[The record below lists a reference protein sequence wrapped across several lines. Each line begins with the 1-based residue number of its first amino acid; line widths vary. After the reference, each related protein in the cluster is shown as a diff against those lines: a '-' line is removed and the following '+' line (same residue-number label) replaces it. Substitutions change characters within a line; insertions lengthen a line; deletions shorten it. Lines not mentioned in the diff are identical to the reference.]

1 MNPQSPGAG
10 GQGPHDSWGRP
21 QGVPQQPGPQQPG
34 PQQPGAQ
41 APGPD
46 YVYEMPEDFQER
58 QQSAPQSGAVGNANG
73 PSRGAGS
80 VPGASGGGSWSTGP
94 SGSPIPGMS
103 AKDFQ
108 KMCRSVDKAFSQ
120 FARIVDQGVNEAAEA
135 LGQSPEKNLKAHKEL
150 QEKRKREKKAR
161 KAQEEARRRAAQQA
175 SGQQGGGQ
183 RVYGQP
189 SYGAPQGAPTGGVP
203 QGFQQAVT
211 SVAQQAQ
218 QWAPLAKAKKRFR
231 SSWGLTASG
240 VVMTAAGG
248 AGTFFL
254 GGTTIFSLVGSV
266 LVGAG
271 GASGV
276 AATVLLGALTAG
288 FAALLGFG
296 IRNLRRASKL
306 KALQRAVGQREAV
319 TFDDLAARMQV
330 SPKAVLS
337 TSRTLIKGGYLP
349 QGRIDDENTTLMVT
363 EGAYHQYRQFQ
374 QNQRQTLAE
383 REAAEAA
390 RAAEAAAR
398 AAREQDISERLTPEQ
413 RAFVACGRD
422 YLQQLRA
429 LDERIDD
436 AAVSER
442 IVAIEEV
449 VGRILARAEEEPA
462 VIAGL
467 DRLTAYYLPTTAKL
481 LDAYD
486 RLEEEP
492 IQGENISSSR
502 REIEHTLEVL
512 YRAFEKLFDD
522 TYQDLSLDVSA
533 DISVLH
539 AVLAQEGLTEGPFDV
554 KP

>member
-1 MNPQSPGAG
+1 MNPQSPGTG
-10 GQGPHDSWGRP
+10 GRGPYDSWGRP
-21 QGVPQQPGPQQPG
+21 YGASRQPGSQQPGPQQPG
-34 PQQPGAQ
+34 PE
-41 APGPD
+41 
-46 YVYEMPEDFQER
+46 YVYEMPEDFQE
-58 QQSAPQSGAVGNANG
+58 QQRSAQQDSANGNAKG
-73 PSRGAGS
+73 RPRGAKPAPDVPGAGS
-80 VPGASGGGSWSTGP
+80 WSAGP

-120 FARIVDQGVNEAAEA
+120 FARMVDQGVNEAAEA

-161 KAQEEARRRAAQQA
+161 KAQEEAQRRAAQQA
-175 SGQQGGGQ
+175 YGQQ
-183 RVYGQP
+183 RYGHP
-189 SYGAPQGAPTGGVP
+189 GYGASQGAPTGGVP

-211 SVAQQAQ
+211 SAAQQAQ

-240 VVMTAAGG
+240 VVMAAAGG
-248 AGTFFL
+248 AGMVFFGIPALVSALAPAVAGNPEVAVTAIL
-254 GGTTIFSLVGSV
+254 GI
-266 LVGAG
+266 
-271 GASGV
+271 
-276 AATVLLGALTAG
+276 LTAG
-288 FAALLGFG
+288 FATLLGFG
-296 IRNLRRASKL
+296 VRNLRRASRL

-319 TFDDLAARMQV
+319 GFDDLAARMQV
-330 SPKAVLS
+330 SPKAALAA
-337 TSRTLIKGGYLP
+337 SRTLIKGGYLP
-349 QGRIDDENTTLMVT
+349 EGRIDDENTTLMVT
-363 EGAYHQYRQFQ
+363 ENAYHQYRQFQ
-374 QNQRQTLAE
+374 QSQRQTLAE

-398 AAREQDISERLTPEQ
+398 AAHEQDISERLTPEQ
-413 RAFVACGRD
+413 RAFVARGRD
-422 YLQQLRA
+422 YVRQM
-429 LDERIDD
+429 DELNAAIDD
-436 AAVSER
+436 VAVSER
-442 IVAIEEV
+442 ITAIQDV

-467 DRLTAYYLPTTAKL
+467 DRLTAYYLPTTVKL

-502 REIEHTLEVL
+502 SEIEHTLEVL
-512 YRAFEKLFDD
+512 HSAFEKLFDD

-539 AVLAQEGLTEGPFDV
+539 AMLAQEGLTEGPFDV

>member
-1 MNPQSPGAG
+1 MNPQSPGTG
-10 GQGPHDSWGRP
+10 GRGPYDSWGRP
-21 QGVPQQPGPQQPG
+21 YGASRQPGPQGAPQQPGPQQPG
-34 PQQPGAQ
+34 PE
-41 APGPD
+41 
-46 YVYEMPEDFQER
+46 YVYEMPEDFQE
-58 QQSAPQSGAVGNANG
+58 QQRSAQRDSANGNAKG
-73 PSRGAGS
+73 RSRGAKPAPDT
-80 VPGASGGGSWSTGP
+80 PGAGSWSVGP

-120 FARIVDQGVNEAAEA
+120 FARMVDQGVNEAAEA

-161 KAQEEARRRAAQQA
+161 KAQEEAQRRAAQQA
-175 SGQQGGGQ
+175 HGQQ
-183 RVYGQP
+183 RYGHP
-189 SYGAPQGAPTGGVP
+189 GYGASQGAPTGGVP

-211 SVAQQAQ
+211 SAAQQAQ

-240 VVMTAAGG
+240 VVMAAAGG
-248 AGTFFL
+248 TGAVFFGIPALVSALAPAVAGNPEVAVTAIL
-254 GGTTIFSLVGSV
+254 GI
-266 LVGAG
+266 
-271 GASGV
+271 
-276 AATVLLGALTAG
+276 LTAG
-288 FAALLGFG
+288 FATLLGFG

-319 TFDDLAARMQV
+319 GFDDLAARMQV
-330 SPKAVLS
+330 SPKAALAA
-337 TSRTLIKGGYLP
+337 SRTLIKGGYLP

-363 EGAYHQYRQFQ
+363 ESAYHQYRQFQ
-374 QNQRQTLAE
+374 QSQRQTLAE

-398 AAREQDISERLTPEQ
+398 AAHEQDLSERLTPEQ
-413 RAFVACGRD
+413 RAFVARGRD
-422 YLQQLRA
+422 YVRQM
-429 LDERIDD
+429 DELNAAIDD

-442 IVAIEEV
+442 ITAIQEV

-462 VIAGL
+462 IIAGL
-467 DRLTAYYLPTTAKL
+467 DRLTAYYLPTTVKL

-502 REIEHTLEVL
+502 SEIEHTLDVL
-512 YRAFEKLFDD
+512 HSAFEKLFDD

-539 AVLAQEGLTEGPFDV
+539 AMLAQEGLTEGPFDV

>member
-1 MNPQSPGAG
+1 MNPQSPGTG
-10 GQGPHDSWGRP
+10 GRGPYDSWGRP
-21 QGVPQQPGPQQPG
+21 QGESQQTGPQQTGPQQPG
-34 PQQPGAQ
+34 PE
-41 APGPD
+41 
-46 YVYEMPEDFQER
+46 YVYEMPEDFQE
-58 QQSAPQSGAVGNANG
+58 QQRSARRDSADGNAKG
-73 PSRGAGS
+73 RPQGAKPAPDA
-80 VPGASGGGSWSTGP
+80 PGVGSWSAGP

-108 KMCRSVDKAFSQ
+108 KMCRSVDRAFSQ
-120 FARIVDQGVNEAAEA
+120 FARMVDQGVNEAAEA

-161 KAQEEARRRAAQQA
+161 KAQEEAQRRAAQQA
-175 SGQQGGGQ
+175 YGQQRSGQPG
-183 RVYGQP
+183 
-189 SYGAPQGAPTGGVP
+189 YGAPQGTPGGVP

-231 SSWGLTASG
+231 SSAGLTASG
-240 VVMTAAGG
+240 VIMAASGG
-248 AGTFFL
+248 AGTVFIGIPALIAALDPLAVGVPGL
-254 GGTTIFSLVGSV
+254 GVTAAL
-266 LVGAG
+266 
-271 GASGV
+271 GV
-276 AATVLLGALTAG
+276 MTAG
-288 FAALLGFG
+288 FATLLGFG
-296 IRNLRRASKL
+296 VRNLRRASKL

-319 TFDDLAARMQV
+319 TFDDIAARMQV
-330 SPKAVLS
+330 SPKAALS

-363 EGAYHQYRQFQ
+363 ESAYHQYRQFQ
-374 QNQRQTLAE
+374 QSQRQTLAE

-398 AAREQDISERLTPEQ
+398 AAHEQDLSERLTPEQ
-413 RAFVACGRD
+413 RAFVARGRD
-422 YLQQLRA
+422 YVRQM
-429 LDERIDD
+429 DELNAAIDD

-442 IVAIEEV
+442 IPALQEV

-462 VIAGL
+462 IIAGL
-467 DRLTAYYLPTTAKL
+467 DRLTAYYLPTTVKL

-502 REIEHTLEVL
+502 SEIEHTLEVL
-512 YRAFEKLFDD
+512 HSAFEKLFDD

-539 AVLAQEGLTEGPFDV
+539 AMLAQEGLTEGPFDV

>member
-1 MNPQSPGAG
+1 MNPQSPGTG
-10 GQGPHDSWGRP
+10 GRGPYDSWGRP
-21 QGVPQQPGPQQPG
+21 YGASRQPGSQQPGPQQPG
-34 PQQPGAQ
+34 PE
-41 APGPD
+41 
-46 YVYEMPEDFQER
+46 YVYEMPEDFQE
-58 QQSAPQSGAVGNANG
+58 QQRSAQQDSANGNAKG
-73 PSRGAGS
+73 RPRGAKPAPDVPGAGS
-80 VPGASGGGSWSTGP
+80 WSAGP

-108 KMCRSVDKAFSQ
+108 KMCRSVGKAFSQ
-120 FARIVDQGVNEAAEA
+120 FARMVDQGVNEAAEA

-161 KAQEEARRRAAQQA
+161 KAQEEAQRRAAQQA
-175 SGQQGGGQ
+175 YGQQ
-183 RVYGQP
+183 RYGQP
-189 SYGAPQGAPTGGVP
+189 GYGASQGAPTGGVP

-211 SVAQQAQ
+211 SAAQQAQ

-240 VVMTAAGG
+240 VVMAAAGG
-248 AGTFFL
+248 AGMVFFGIPALVSALAPAVAGNPEVAVTAIL
-254 GGTTIFSLVGSV
+254 GI
-266 LVGAG
+266 
-271 GASGV
+271 
-276 AATVLLGALTAG
+276 LTAG
-288 FAALLGFG
+288 FATLLGFG

-319 TFDDLAARMQV
+319 GFDDLAARMQV
-330 SPKAVLS
+330 SPKAALAA
-337 TSRTLIKGGYLP
+337 SRTLIKGGYLP
-349 QGRIDDENTTLMVT
+349 EGRIDDESTTLMVT
-363 EGAYHQYRQFQ
+363 ENAYHQYRQFQ
-374 QNQRQTLAE
+374 QSQRQTLAE

-398 AAREQDISERLTPEQ
+398 AAHEQDISERLTPEQ
-413 RAFVACGRD
+413 RAFVARGRD
-422 YLQQLRA
+422 YVRQM
-429 LDERIDD
+429 DELNAAIDD

-442 IVAIEEV
+442 ITAIQDV

-467 DRLTAYYLPTTAKL
+467 DRLTAYYLPTTEKL

-502 REIEHTLEVL
+502 SEIEHTLEVL
-512 YRAFEKLFDD
+512 HSAFEKLFDD

-539 AVLAQEGLTEGPFDV
+539 AMLAQEGLTEGPFDV

>member
-1 MNPQSPGAG
+1 MNPQSPGTG
-10 GQGPHDSWGRP
+10 GRGPYDSWGRP
-21 QGVPQQPGPQQPG
+21 YGASRQPGPQGAPQQPGPQQPG
-34 PQQPGAQ
+34 PE
-41 APGPD
+41 
-46 YVYEMPEDFQER
+46 YVYEMPEDFQE
-58 QQSAPQSGAVGNANG
+58 QQRSAQRDSANGNAKG
-73 PSRGAGS
+73 RSRGAKPAPDT
-80 VPGASGGGSWSTGP
+80 PGAGSWSVGP

-120 FARIVDQGVNEAAEA
+120 FARMVDQGVNEAAEA

-161 KAQEEARRRAAQQA
+161 KAQEEAQRRAAQQA
-175 SGQQGGGQ
+175 HGQQ
-183 RVYGQP
+183 RYGHP
-189 SYGAPQGAPTGGVP
+189 GYGASQGAPTGGVP

-211 SVAQQAQ
+211 SAAQQAQ

-240 VVMTAAGG
+240 VVMAAAGG
-248 AGTFFL
+248 TGAVFFGIPALVSALTPAVAGNPEVAVTAIL
-254 GGTTIFSLVGSV
+254 GI
-266 LVGAG
+266 
-271 GASGV
+271 
-276 AATVLLGALTAG
+276 LTAG
-288 FAALLGFG
+288 FATLLGFG

-319 TFDDLAARMQV
+319 GFDDLAARMQV
-330 SPKAVLS
+330 SPKAALAA
-337 TSRTLIKGGYLP
+337 SRTLIKGGYLP
-349 QGRIDDENTTLMVT
+349 EGRIDDENTTLMVT
-363 EGAYHQYRQFQ
+363 ENAYHQYRQFQ
-374 QNQRQTLAE
+374 QSQRQTLAE

-422 YLQQLRA
+422 YVRQM
-429 LDERIDD
+429 DELNAAIDD

-442 IVAIEEV
+442 ITAIQDV

-462 VIAGL
+462 IIAGL
-467 DRLTAYYLPTTAKL
+467 DRLTAYYLPTTVKL

-502 REIEHTLEVL
+502 SEIEHTLEVL
-512 YRAFEKLFDD
+512 HSAFEKLFDD

-539 AVLAQEGLTEGPFDV
+539 AMLAQEGLTEGPFDV

>member
-1 MNPQSPGAG
+1 MNPQSPGTG
-10 GQGPHDSWGRP
+10 GRGPYDSWGRP
-21 QGVPQQPGPQQPG
+21 QGESQQTGPQQTGPQQPG
-34 PQQPGAQ
+34 PE
-41 APGPD
+41 
-46 YVYEMPEDFQER
+46 YVYEMPEDFQE
-58 QQSAPQSGAVGNANG
+58 QQRSARRDSADGNAKG
-73 PSRGAGS
+73 RPQGAKPAPDA
-80 VPGASGGGSWSTGP
+80 PGVGSWSTGP

-103 AKDFQ
+103 VKDFQ

-161 KAQEEARRRAAQQA
+161 KAQEEAQRRAAQQA
-175 SGQQGGGQ
+175 YGQQ
-183 RVYGQP
+183 RYGQP
-189 SYGAPQGAPTGGVP
+189 GYGAPQGTLGGVP
-203 QGFQQAVT
+203 QGYQQAVT

-231 SSWGLTASG
+231 SSAGLTASG
-240 VVMTAAGG
+240 VIMAASGG
-248 AGTFFL
+248 AGTVFIGIPALIAALDPLAVGVPGL
-254 GGTTIFSLVGSV
+254 GVTAAL
-266 LVGAG
+266 
-271 GASGV
+271 GV
-276 AATVLLGALTAG
+276 MTAG

-296 IRNLRRASKL
+296 VRNLRRASKL

-319 TFDDLAARMQV
+319 TFDDIAARMQV
-330 SPKAVLS
+330 SPKAALS

-363 EGAYHQYRQFQ
+363 EHAYHQYRQFQ
-374 QNQRQTLAE
+374 QSQRQTLAE

-398 AAREQDISERLTPEQ
+398 TAREQDISERLTPEQ
-413 RAFVACGRD
+413 RAFVARGRD
-422 YLQQLRA
+422 YVRQM
-429 LDERIDD
+429 DELNAAIDD

-442 IVAIEEV
+442 ISAIQEV

-467 DRLTAYYLPTTAKL
+467 DRLTAYYLPTTVKL

-502 REIEHTLEVL
+502 SEIEHTLEVL
-512 YRAFEKLFDD
+512 HSAFEKLFDD

-539 AVLAQEGLTEGPFDV
+539 AMLAQEGLTEGPFDV

>member
-1 MNPQSPGAG
+1 MNPQSPGTG
-10 GQGPHDSWGRP
+10 GRGPYDSWGRP
-21 QGVPQQPGPQQPG
+21 YGASRQPGPQGAPQQPGPQQPG
-34 PQQPGAQ
+34 PE
-41 APGPD
+41 
-46 YVYEMPEDFQER
+46 YVYEMPEDFQE
-58 QQSAPQSGAVGNANG
+58 QQRSAQQDSANGNAKG
-73 PSRGAGS
+73 RSRGAKPAPDT
-80 VPGASGGGSWSTGP
+80 PGAGSWSVGP

-120 FARIVDQGVNEAAEA
+120 FARMVDQGVNEAAEA

-161 KAQEEARRRAAQQA
+161 KAQEEAQRRAAQQA
-175 SGQQGGGQ
+175 HGQQ
-183 RVYGQP
+183 RYGHP
-189 SYGAPQGAPTGGVP
+189 GYGASQGAPTGGVP

-211 SVAQQAQ
+211 SAAQQAQ

-240 VVMTAAGG
+240 VVMAAAGG
-248 AGTFFL
+248 AGTVFFGIPALVSALAPAVAGNPEVAVTAIL
-254 GGTTIFSLVGSV
+254 GI
-266 LVGAG
+266 
-271 GASGV
+271 
-276 AATVLLGALTAG
+276 LTAG
-288 FAALLGFG
+288 FATLLGFG

-319 TFDDLAARMQV
+319 GFDDLAARMQV
-330 SPKAVLS
+330 SPKAALAA
-337 TSRTLIKGGYLP
+337 SRTLIKGGYLP
-349 QGRIDDENTTLMVT
+349 EGRIDDENTTLMVT
-363 EGAYHQYRQFQ
+363 ENAYHQYRQFQ
-374 QNQRQTLAE
+374 QSQRQTLAE

-398 AAREQDISERLTPEQ
+398 AAHEQDISERLTPEQ
-413 RAFVACGRD
+413 RAFVARGRD
-422 YLQQLRA
+422 YVRQM
-429 LDERIDD
+429 DELNAAIDD

-442 IVAIEEV
+442 ITAIQDV

-467 DRLTAYYLPTTAKL
+467 DRLTAYYLPTTVKL

-502 REIEHTLEVL
+502 SEIEHTLEVL
-512 YRAFEKLFDD
+512 HSAFEKLFDD

-539 AVLAQEGLTEGPFDV
+539 AMLAQEGLTEGPFDV

>member
-1 MNPQSPGAG
+1 MNPQSPGTG
-10 GQGPHDSWGRP
+10 GRGPYDSWGRP
-21 QGVPQQPGPQQPG
+21 YGASRQPGPQGAPQQPGPE
-34 PQQPGAQ
+34 
-41 APGPD
+41 
-46 YVYEMPEDFQER
+46 YVYEMPEDFQE
-58 QQSAPQSGAVGNANG
+58 QQRSAQRDSANGNAKG
-73 PSRGAGS
+73 RSRGAKPAPDT
-80 VPGASGGGSWSTGP
+80 PGAGSWSVGP

-120 FARIVDQGVNEAAEA
+120 FARMVDQGVNEAAEA

-161 KAQEEARRRAAQQA
+161 KAQEEAQRRAAQQA
-175 SGQQGGGQ
+175 HGQQ
-183 RVYGQP
+183 RYGHP
-189 SYGAPQGAPTGGVP
+189 GYGASQGAPTGGVP

-211 SVAQQAQ
+211 SAAQQAQ

-240 VVMTAAGG
+240 VVMAAAGG
-248 AGTFFL
+248 AGMVFFGIPALVSALAPAVAGNPEVAVTAIL
-254 GGTTIFSLVGSV
+254 GI
-266 LVGAG
+266 
-271 GASGV
+271 
-276 AATVLLGALTAG
+276 LTAG
-288 FAALLGFG
+288 FATLLGFG

-319 TFDDLAARMQV
+319 GFDDLAARMQV
-330 SPKAVLS
+330 SPKAALAA
-337 TSRTLIKGGYLP
+337 SRTLIKGGYLP
-349 QGRIDDENTTLMVT
+349 EGRIDDENTTLMVT
-363 EGAYHQYRQFQ
+363 ENAYHQYRQFQ
-374 QNQRQTLAE
+374 QSQRQTLAE

-422 YLQQLRA
+422 YVRQM
-429 LDERIDD
+429 DELNAAIDD

-442 IVAIEEV
+442 ITAIQDV

-462 VIAGL
+462 IIAGL
-467 DRLTAYYLPTTAKL
+467 DRLTAYYLPTTVKL

-502 REIEHTLEVL
+502 SEIEHTLEVL
-512 YRAFEKLFDD
+512 HSAFEKLFDD

-539 AVLAQEGLTEGPFDV
+539 AMLAQEGLTEGPFDV

>member
-1 MNPQSPGAG
+1 MNPQSPGTG
-10 GQGPHDSWGRP
+10 GRGPYDSWGRP
-21 QGVPQQPGPQQPG
+21 QGESQQTGPQQTGPQQPG
-34 PQQPGAQ
+34 PE
-41 APGPD
+41 
-46 YVYEMPEDFQER
+46 YVYEMPEDFQE
-58 QQSAPQSGAVGNANG
+58 QQRSARRDSADGNAKG
-73 PSRGAGS
+73 RPQGAKPAPDA
-80 VPGASGGGSWSTGP
+80 PGVGSWSTGP

-103 AKDFQ
+103 VKDFQ

-161 KAQEEARRRAAQQA
+161 KAQEEAQRRAAQQA
-175 SGQQGGGQ
+175 YGQQ
-183 RVYGQP
+183 RYGQP
-189 SYGAPQGAPTGGVP
+189 GYGAPQGTLGGVP

-231 SSWGLTASG
+231 SSAGLTASG
-240 VVMTAAGG
+240 VIMAASGG
-248 AGTFFL
+248 AGTVFIGIPALIAALDPLAVGVPGL
-254 GGTTIFSLVGSV
+254 GVT
-266 LVGAG
+266 
-271 GASGV
+271 
-276 AATVLLGALTAG
+276 AALGILTAG

-296 IRNLRRASKL
+296 VRNLRRASKL

-319 TFDDLAARMQV
+319 TFDDIAARMQV
-330 SPKAVLS
+330 SPKAALS

-363 EGAYHQYRQFQ
+363 ENAYHQYRQFQ
-374 QNQRQTLAE
+374 QSQRQTLAE

-398 AAREQDISERLTPEQ
+398 AAHEQDISERLTPEQ
-413 RAFVACGRD
+413 RAFVARGRD
-422 YLQQLRA
+422 YVRQM
-429 LDERIDD
+429 DELNAAIDD

-442 IVAIEEV
+442 ITAIQDV

-462 VIAGL
+462 IIAGL
-467 DRLTAYYLPTTAKL
+467 DRLTAYYLPTTVKL

-502 REIEHTLEVL
+502 SEIEHTLDVL
-512 YRAFEKLFDD
+512 HSAFEKLFDD

-539 AVLAQEGLTEGPFDV
+539 AMLAQEGLTEGPFDV

>member
-1 MNPQSPGAG
+1 MNPQSPGTG
-10 GQGPHDSWGRP
+10 GRGPYDSWGRP
-21 QGVPQQPGPQQPG
+21 YGASRQPGPQGAPQQPGPQQPG
-34 PQQPGAQ
+34 PE
-41 APGPD
+41 
-46 YVYEMPEDFQER
+46 YVYEMPEDFQE
-58 QQSAPQSGAVGNANG
+58 QQRSAQRDSANGNAKG
-73 PSRGAGS
+73 RSRGAKPAPDT
-80 VPGASGGGSWSTGP
+80 PGAGSWSVGP

-120 FARIVDQGVNEAAEA
+120 FARMVDQGVNEAAEA

-161 KAQEEARRRAAQQA
+161 KAQEEAQRRAAQQA
-175 SGQQGGGQ
+175 HGQQ
-183 RVYGQP
+183 RYGHP
-189 SYGAPQGAPTGGVP
+189 GYGASQGAPTGGVP

-211 SVAQQAQ
+211 SAAQQAQ

-240 VVMTAAGG
+240 VVMAAAGG
-248 AGTFFL
+248 AGMVFFGIPALVSALAPAVAGNPEVAVTAIL
-254 GGTTIFSLVGSV
+254 GI
-266 LVGAG
+266 
-271 GASGV
+271 
-276 AATVLLGALTAG
+276 LTAG
-288 FAALLGFG
+288 FATLLGFG

-319 TFDDLAARMQV
+319 GFDDLAARMQV
-330 SPKAVLS
+330 SPKAALAA
-337 TSRTLIKGGYLP
+337 SRTLIKGGYLP
-349 QGRIDDENTTLMVT
+349 EGRIDDENTTLMVT
-363 EGAYHQYRQFQ
+363 ENAYHQYRQFQ
-374 QNQRQTLAE
+374 QSQRQTLAE

-390 RAAEAAAR
+390 RAAETAAR
-398 AAREQDISERLTPEQ
+398 AAHEQDISERLTPEQ
-413 RAFVACGRD
+413 RAFVARGRD
-422 YLQQLRA
+422 YVRQM
-429 LDERIDD
+429 DELNAAIDD

-442 IVAIEEV
+442 ITAIQEV

-462 VIAGL
+462 IIAGL
-467 DRLTAYYLPTTAKL
+467 DRLTAYYLPTTVKL

-502 REIEHTLEVL
+502 SEIEHTLEVL
-512 YRAFEKLFDD
+512 HSAFEKLFDD

-539 AVLAQEGLTEGPFDV
+539 AMLAQEGLTEGPFDV

>member
-1 MNPQSPGAG
+1 MNPQSPGTG
-10 GQGPHDSWGRP
+10 GRGPYDSWGRP
-21 QGVPQQPGPQQPG
+21 YGASRQPGPQGAPQQPGPQQPG
-34 PQQPGAQ
+34 PE
-41 APGPD
+41 
-46 YVYEMPEDFQER
+46 YVYEMPEDFQE
-58 QQSAPQSGAVGNANG
+58 QQRSAQQDSANGNAKG
-73 PSRGAGS
+73 RPRGAKPAPDVPGAGS
-80 VPGASGGGSWSTGP
+80 WSVGP

-120 FARIVDQGVNEAAEA
+120 FARMVDQGVNEAAEA

-161 KAQEEARRRAAQQA
+161 KAQEEAQRRAAQQA
-175 SGQQGGGQ
+175 YGQQ
-183 RVYGQP
+183 RYGQP
-189 SYGAPQGAPTGGVP
+189 GYGASQGAPTGGVP

-240 VVMTAAGG
+240 VVMAAAGG
-248 AGTFFL
+248 AGTVFFGIPALVSALAPAVAGNPEVAVTAIL
-254 GGTTIFSLVGSV
+254 GI
-266 LVGAG
+266 
-271 GASGV
+271 
-276 AATVLLGALTAG
+276 LTAG
-288 FAALLGFG
+288 FATLLGFG

-319 TFDDLAARMQV
+319 GFDDLAARMQV
-330 SPKAVLS
+330 SPKAALAA
-337 TSRTLIKGGYLP
+337 SRTLIKGGYLP
-349 QGRIDDENTTLMVT
+349 EGRIDDENTTLMVT
-363 EGAYHQYRQFQ
+363 ENAYHQYRQFQ
-374 QNQRQTLAE
+374 QSQRQTLAE

-422 YLQQLRA
+422 YVRQM
-429 LDERIDD
+429 DELNAAIDD

-442 IVAIEEV
+442 ITAIQDV

-462 VIAGL
+462 IIAGL
-467 DRLTAYYLPTTAKL
+467 DRLTAYYLPTTVKL

-502 REIEHTLEVL
+502 SEIEHTLEVL
-512 YRAFEKLFDD
+512 HSAFEKLFDD

-539 AVLAQEGLTEGPFDV
+539 AMLAQEGLTEGPFDV

>member
-1 MNPQSPGAG
+1 MNPQSPGTG
-10 GQGPHDSWGRP
+10 GRGPYDSWGRP
-21 QGVPQQPGPQQPG
+21 QGESQQTGPQQTGPQQPG
-34 PQQPGAQ
+34 PE
-41 APGPD
+41 
-46 YVYEMPEDFQER
+46 YVYEMPEDFQE
-58 QQSAPQSGAVGNANG
+58 QQRSARRDSADGNAKG
-73 PSRGAGS
+73 RPQGAKPAPDA
-80 VPGASGGGSWSTGP
+80 PGVGSWSAGP

-108 KMCRSVDKAFSQ
+108 KMCRSVDRAFSQ
-120 FARIVDQGVNEAAEA
+120 FARMVDQGVNEAAEA

-161 KAQEEARRRAAQQA
+161 KAQEEAQRRAAQQA
-175 SGQQGGGQ
+175 YGQQRSGQPG
-183 RVYGQP
+183 
-189 SYGAPQGAPTGGVP
+189 YGAPQGTPGGVP

-231 SSWGLTASG
+231 SSAGLTASG
-240 VVMTAAGG
+240 VIMAASGG
-248 AGTFFL
+248 AGTVFIGIPALIAALDPLAVGVPGL
-254 GGTTIFSLVGSV
+254 GVTAAL
-266 LVGAG
+266 
-271 GASGV
+271 GV
-276 AATVLLGALTAG
+276 MTAG
-288 FAALLGFG
+288 FATLLGFG
-296 IRNLRRASKL
+296 VRNLRRASKL

-319 TFDDLAARMQV
+319 TFDDIAARMQV
-330 SPKAVLS
+330 SPKAALS

-363 EGAYHQYRQFQ
+363 ESAYHQYRQFQ
-374 QNQRQTLAE
+374 QSQRQTLAE

-398 AAREQDISERLTPEQ
+398 AAHEQDISERLTPEQ
-413 RAFVACGRD
+413 RAFVARGRD
-422 YLQQLRA
+422 YVRQM
-429 LDERIDD
+429 DELNAAIDD

-442 IVAIEEV
+442 ITAIQEV

-462 VIAGL
+462 IIAGL
-467 DRLTAYYLPTTAKL
+467 DRLTAYYLPTTVKL

-502 REIEHTLEVL
+502 SEIEHTLDVL
-512 YRAFEKLFDD
+512 HSAFEKLFDD

-539 AVLAQEGLTEGPFDV
+539 AMLAQEGLTEGPFDV

>member
-1 MNPQSPGAG
+1 MNPQSPGTG
-10 GQGPHDSWGRP
+10 GRGPYDSWGRP
-21 QGVPQQPGPQQPG
+21 YGASRQPGPQGAPQQPGPQQPG
-34 PQQPGAQ
+34 PE
-41 APGPD
+41 
-46 YVYEMPEDFQER
+46 YVYEMPEDFQE
-58 QQSAPQSGAVGNANG
+58 QQRSAQRDSANGNAKG
-73 PSRGAGS
+73 RSRGAKPAPDT
-80 VPGASGGGSWSTGP
+80 PGAGSWSVGP

-120 FARIVDQGVNEAAEA
+120 FARMVDQGVNEAAEA

-161 KAQEEARRRAAQQA
+161 KAQEEAQRRAAQQA
-175 SGQQGGGQ
+175 HGQQ
-183 RVYGQP
+183 RYGHP
-189 SYGAPQGAPTGGVP
+189 GYGASQGAPTGGVP

-211 SVAQQAQ
+211 SAAQQAQ

-240 VVMTAAGG
+240 VVMAAAGG
-248 AGTFFL
+248 AGMVFFGIPALVSALAPAVAGNPEVAVTAIL
-254 GGTTIFSLVGSV
+254 GI
-266 LVGAG
+266 
-271 GASGV
+271 
-276 AATVLLGALTAG
+276 LTAG
-288 FAALLGFG
+288 FATLLGFG

-319 TFDDLAARMQV
+319 GFDDLAARMQV
-330 SPKAVLS
+330 SPKAALAA
-337 TSRTLIKGGYLP
+337 SRALIKGGYLP
-349 QGRIDDENTTLMVT
+349 EGRIDDENTTLMVT
-363 EGAYHQYRQFQ
+363 ENAYHQYRQFQ
-374 QNQRQTLAE
+374 QSQRQTLAE

-422 YLQQLRA
+422 YVRQM
-429 LDERIDD
+429 DELNAAIDD

-442 IVAIEEV
+442 ITAIQDV

-462 VIAGL
+462 IIAGL
-467 DRLTAYYLPTTAKL
+467 DRLTAYYLPTTVKL

-502 REIEHTLEVL
+502 SEIEHTLEVL
-512 YRAFEKLFDD
+512 HSAFEKLFDD

-539 AVLAQEGLTEGPFDV
+539 AMLAQEGLTEGPFDV

>member
-1 MNPQSPGAG
+1 MNPQSPGTG
-10 GQGPHDSWGRP
+10 GRGPYDSWGRP
-21 QGVPQQPGPQQPG
+21 YGASRQPGPQGAPQQPGPQQPG
-34 PQQPGAQ
+34 PE
-41 APGPD
+41 
-46 YVYEMPEDFQER
+46 YVYEMPEDFQE
-58 QQSAPQSGAVGNANG
+58 QQRSAQRDSANGNAKG
-73 PSRGAGS
+73 RSRGAKPAPDT
-80 VPGASGGGSWSTGP
+80 PGAGSWSVGP

-120 FARIVDQGVNEAAEA
+120 FARMVDQGVNEAAEA

-161 KAQEEARRRAAQQA
+161 KAQEEAQRRAAQQA
-175 SGQQGGGQ
+175 YGQQ
-183 RVYGQP
+183 RYGQP
-189 SYGAPQGAPTGGVP
+189 GYGASQDAPTGGVP

-211 SVAQQAQ
+211 SAAQQAQ

-240 VVMTAAGG
+240 VVMAAAGG
-248 AGTFFL
+248 AGMVFFGIPALVSALAPAVAGNPEVAVTAIL
-254 GGTTIFSLVGSV
+254 GI
-266 LVGAG
+266 
-271 GASGV
+271 
-276 AATVLLGALTAG
+276 LTAG
-288 FAALLGFG
+288 FATLLGFG

-319 TFDDLAARMQV
+319 GFDDLAARMQV
-330 SPKAVLS
+330 SPKAALAA
-337 TSRTLIKGGYLP
+337 SRTLIKGGYLP
-349 QGRIDDENTTLMVT
+349 EGRIDDENTTLMVT
-363 EGAYHQYRQFQ
+363 ENAYHQYRQFQ
-374 QNQRQTLAE
+374 QSQRQTLAE

-413 RAFVACGRD
+413 RAFVARGRD
-422 YLQQLRA
+422 YVRQM
-429 LDERIDD
+429 DELNAAIDD

-442 IVAIEEV
+442 ITAIQDV

-467 DRLTAYYLPTTAKL
+467 DRLTAYYLPTTVKL

-502 REIEHTLEVL
+502 SEIEHTLEVL
-512 YRAFEKLFDD
+512 HSAFEKLFDD

-539 AVLAQEGLTEGPFDV
+539 AMLAQEGLTEGPFDV

>member
-1 MNPQSPGAG
+1 MNPQSPGTG
-10 GQGPHDSWGRP
+10 GRGPYDSWGRP
-21 QGVPQQPGPQQPG
+21 YGASRQPGPQGAPQQPGPQQPG
-34 PQQPGAQ
+34 PE
-41 APGPD
+41 
-46 YVYEMPEDFQER
+46 YVYEMPEDFQE
-58 QQSAPQSGAVGNANG
+58 QQRSAQRDSANGNAKG
-73 PSRGAGS
+73 RPRGAKPAPDTPS
-80 VPGASGGGSWSTGP
+80 AGSWSVGP

-120 FARIVDQGVNEAAEA
+120 FARMVDQGVNEAAEA

-161 KAQEEARRRAAQQA
+161 KAQEEAQRRAAQQA
-175 SGQQGGGQ
+175 YGQQ
-183 RVYGQP
+183 RYGQP
-189 SYGAPQGAPTGGVP
+189 GYGASQGAPTGGVP

-211 SVAQQAQ
+211 SAAQQAQ

-240 VVMTAAGG
+240 VVMAAAGG
-248 AGTFFL
+248 AGMVFFGIPALVSALAPAVAGNPEVAVTAIL
-254 GGTTIFSLVGSV
+254 GI
-266 LVGAG
+266 
-271 GASGV
+271 
-276 AATVLLGALTAG
+276 LTAG
-288 FAALLGFG
+288 FATLLGFG

-319 TFDDLAARMQV
+319 GFDDLAARMQV
-330 SPKAVLS
+330 SPKAALAA
-337 TSRTLIKGGYLP
+337 SRTLIKGGYLP
-349 QGRIDDENTTLMVT
+349 EGRIDDENTTLMVT
-363 EGAYHQYRQFQ
+363 ENAYHQYRQFQ
-374 QNQRQTLAE
+374 QSQRQTLAE

-398 AAREQDISERLTPEQ
+398 AAHEQDISERLTPEQ
-413 RAFVACGRD
+413 RAFVARGRD
-422 YLQQLRA
+422 YVRQM
-429 LDERIDD
+429 DELNAAIDD

-442 IVAIEEV
+442 ITAIQDV

-467 DRLTAYYLPTTAKL
+467 DRLTAYYLPTTVKL

-502 REIEHTLEVL
+502 SEIEHTLEVL
-512 YRAFEKLFDD
+512 HSAFEKLFDD

-539 AVLAQEGLTEGPFDV
+539 AMLAQEGLTEGPFDV

>member
-1 MNPQSPGAG
+1 MNPQSPGTG
-10 GQGPHDSWGRP
+10 GRGPYDSWGRP
-21 QGVPQQPGPQQPG
+21 YGASRQPGPQGAPQQPGPQQPG
-34 PQQPGAQ
+34 PE
-41 APGPD
+41 
-46 YVYEMPEDFQER
+46 YVYEMPEDFQE
-58 QQSAPQSGAVGNANG
+58 QQRSAQQDSANGNAKG
-73 PSRGAGS
+73 RPRGAKPAPDTPS
-80 VPGASGGGSWSTGP
+80 AGSWSVGP

-120 FARIVDQGVNEAAEA
+120 FARMVDQRVNEAAEA

-161 KAQEEARRRAAQQA
+161 KAQEEAQRRAAQQA
-175 SGQQGGGQ
+175 YGQQ
-183 RVYGQP
+183 RYGQP
-189 SYGAPQGAPTGGVP
+189 GYGASQGAPTGGVP

-211 SVAQQAQ
+211 SAAQQAQ

-240 VVMTAAGG
+240 VVMAAAGG
-248 AGTFFL
+248 AGMVFFGIPALVSALAPAVAGNPEVAVTAIL
-254 GGTTIFSLVGSV
+254 GI
-266 LVGAG
+266 
-271 GASGV
+271 
-276 AATVLLGALTAG
+276 LTAG
-288 FAALLGFG
+288 FATLLGFG

-319 TFDDLAARMQV
+319 GFDDLAARMQV
-330 SPKAVLS
+330 SPKAALAA
-337 TSRTLIKGGYLP
+337 SRTLIKGGYLP
-349 QGRIDDENTTLMVT
+349 EGRIDDENTTLMVT
-363 EGAYHQYRQFQ
+363 ENAYHQYRQFQ
-374 QNQRQTLAE
+374 QSQRQTLAE

-398 AAREQDISERLTPEQ
+398 AAHEQDISERLTPEQ
-413 RAFVACGRD
+413 RAFVARGRD
-422 YLQQLRA
+422 YVRQM
-429 LDERIDD
+429 DELNAAIDD

-442 IVAIEEV
+442 ITAIQDV

-467 DRLTAYYLPTTAKL
+467 DRLTAYYLPTTVKL

-502 REIEHTLEVL
+502 SEIEHTLEVL
-512 YRAFEKLFDD
+512 HSAFEKLFDD

-539 AVLAQEGLTEGPFDV
+539 AMLAQEGLTEGPFDV

>member
-1 MNPQSPGAG
+1 MNPQSPGTG
-10 GQGPHDSWGRP
+10 GRGPYDSWGRP
-21 QGVPQQPGPQQPG
+21 YGASRQPGPQGAPQQPGPQQPG
-34 PQQPGAQ
+34 PE
-41 APGPD
+41 
-46 YVYEMPEDFQER
+46 YVYEMPEDFQE
-58 QQSAPQSGAVGNANG
+58 QQRSAQQDSANGNAKG
-73 PSRGAGS
+73 RPRGAKPAPDVPGAGS
-80 VPGASGGGSWSTGP
+80 WSVGP

-120 FARIVDQGVNEAAEA
+120 FARMVDQGVNEAAEA

-161 KAQEEARRRAAQQA
+161 KAQEEAQRRAAQQA
-175 SGQQGGGQ
+175 HGQQ
-183 RVYGQP
+183 RYGHP
-189 SYGAPQGAPTGGVP
+189 GYGASQGAPTGGVP

-211 SVAQQAQ
+211 SAAQQAQ

-240 VVMTAAGG
+240 VVMAAAGG
-248 AGTFFL
+248 AGMVFFGIPALVSALAPAVAGNPEVAVTAIL
-254 GGTTIFSLVGSV
+254 GI
-266 LVGAG
+266 
-271 GASGV
+271 
-276 AATVLLGALTAG
+276 LTAG
-288 FAALLGFG
+288 FATLLGFG

-319 TFDDLAARMQV
+319 GFDDLAARMQV
-330 SPKAVLS
+330 SPKAALAV
-337 TSRTLIKGGYLP
+337 SRTLIKGGYLP
-349 QGRIDDENTTLMVT
+349 EGRIDDENTTLMVT
-363 EGAYHQYRQFQ
+363 ENAYHQYRQFQ
-374 QNQRQTLAE
+374 QSQRQTLAE

-398 AAREQDISERLTPEQ
+398 AAHEQDISERLTPEQ
-413 RAFVACGRD
+413 RAFVARGRD
-422 YLQQLRA
+422 YVRQM
-429 LDERIDD
+429 DELNAAIDD

-442 IVAIEEV
+442 ITAIQDV

-467 DRLTAYYLPTTAKL
+467 DRLTAYYLPTTVKL

-502 REIEHTLEVL
+502 SEIEHTLEVL
-512 YRAFEKLFDD
+512 HSAFEKLFDD

-539 AVLAQEGLTEGPFDV
+539 AMLAQEGLTEGPFDV

>member
-1 MNPQSPGAG
+1 MNPQSPGTG
-10 GQGPHDSWGRP
+10 GRGPYDSWGRP
-21 QGVPQQPGPQQPG
+21 QGESQQTGPQQTGPQQPG
-34 PQQPGAQ
+34 PE
-41 APGPD
+41 
-46 YVYEMPEDFQER
+46 YVYEMPEDFQE
-58 QQSAPQSGAVGNANG
+58 QQRSARRDSADGNAKG
-73 PSRGAGS
+73 RPQGAKPAPDA
-80 VPGASGGGSWSTGP
+80 PGVGSWSAGP

-108 KMCRSVDKAFSQ
+108 KMCRSVDRAFSQ
-120 FARIVDQGVNEAAEA
+120 FARMVDQGVNEAAEA

-161 KAQEEARRRAAQQA
+161 KAQEEAQRRAAQQA
-175 SGQQGGGQ
+175 YGQQRSGQPG
-183 RVYGQP
+183 
-189 SYGAPQGAPTGGVP
+189 YGAPQGTPGGVP

-231 SSWGLTASG
+231 SSAGLTASG
-240 VVMTAAGG
+240 VIMAASGG
-248 AGTFFL
+248 AGTVFIGIPALIAALDPLAVGVPGL
-254 GGTTIFSLVGSV
+254 GVTAAL
-266 LVGAG
+266 
-271 GASGV
+271 GV
-276 AATVLLGALTAG
+276 MTAG
-288 FAALLGFG
+288 FATLLGFG
-296 IRNLRRASKL
+296 VRNLRRASKL

-319 TFDDLAARMQV
+319 TFDDIAARMQV
-330 SPKAVLS
+330 SPKAALAA
-337 TSRTLIKGGYLP
+337 SRTLIKGGYLP
-349 QGRIDDENTTLMVT
+349 EGRIDDENTTLMVT
-363 EGAYHQYRQFQ
+363 ENAYHQYRQFQ
-374 QNQRQTLAE
+374 QTQRQTLAE

-398 AAREQDISERLTPEQ
+398 AAHEQDISERLTPEQ
-413 RAFVACGRD
+413 RAFVARGRD
-422 YLQQLRA
+422 YVRQM
-429 LDERIDD
+429 DELNAAIDD

-442 IVAIEEV
+442 IAAIQEV

-467 DRLTAYYLPTTAKL
+467 DRLTAYYLPTTVKL

-502 REIEHTLEVL
+502 SEIEHTLDVL
-512 YRAFEKLFDD
+512 HSAFEKLFDD

-539 AVLAQEGLTEGPFDV
+539 AMLAQEGLTEGPFDV

>member
-1 MNPQSPGAG
+1 MNPQSPGTG
-10 GQGPHDSWGRP
+10 GRGPYDSWGRP
-21 QGVPQQPGPQQPG
+21 QGESQQTGPQQTGPQQPG
-34 PQQPGAQ
+34 PE
-41 APGPD
+41 
-46 YVYEMPEDFQER
+46 YVYEMPEDFQE
-58 QQSAPQSGAVGNANG
+58 QQRSARRDSADGNAKG
-73 PSRGAGS
+73 RPQGAKPAPDA
-80 VPGASGGGSWSTGP
+80 PGVGSWSAGP

-108 KMCRSVDKAFSQ
+108 KMCRSVDRAFSQ
-120 FARIVDQGVNEAAEA
+120 FARMVDQGVNEAAEA

-161 KAQEEARRRAAQQA
+161 KAQEEAQRRAAQQA
-175 SGQQGGGQ
+175 YGQQRSGQPG
-183 RVYGQP
+183 
-189 SYGAPQGAPTGGVP
+189 YGAPQGTPGGVP

-231 SSWGLTASG
+231 SSAGLTASG
-240 VVMTAAGG
+240 VIMAASGG
-248 AGTFFL
+248 AGTVFIGIPALIAALDPLAVGVPGL
-254 GGTTIFSLVGSV
+254 GVTAAL
-266 LVGAG
+266 
-271 GASGV
+271 GV
-276 AATVLLGALTAG
+276 MTAG
-288 FAALLGFG
+288 FATLLGFG
-296 IRNLRRASKL
+296 VRNLRRASKL

-319 TFDDLAARMQV
+319 TFDDIAARMQV
-330 SPKAVLS
+330 SPKAALS

-363 EGAYHQYRQFQ
+363 ESAYHQYRQFQ
-374 QNQRQTLAE
+374 QSQRQTLAE

-398 AAREQDISERLTPEQ
+398 AAHEQDLSERLTPEQ
-413 RAFVACGRD
+413 RAFVARGRD
-422 YLQQLRA
+422 YVRQM
-429 LDERIDD
+429 DELNAAIDD

-442 IVAIEEV
+442 ITAIQDV

-467 DRLTAYYLPTTAKL
+467 DRLTAYYLPTTVKL

-502 REIEHTLEVL
+502 SEIEHTLEVL
-512 YRAFEKLFDD
+512 HSAFEKLFDD

-539 AVLAQEGLTEGPFDV
+539 AMLAQEGLTEGPFDV

>member
-1 MNPQSPGAG
+1 MNPQSPGTG
-10 GQGPHDSWGRP
+10 GRGPYDSWGRP
-21 QGVPQQPGPQQPG
+21 YGASRQPGPQGAPQQPGPQQPG
-34 PQQPGAQ
+34 PE
-41 APGPD
+41 
-46 YVYEMPEDFQER
+46 YVYEMPEDFQE
-58 QQSAPQSGAVGNANG
+58 QQRSAQRDSANGNAKG
-73 PSRGAGS
+73 RSRGAKPAPDT
-80 VPGASGGGSWSTGP
+80 PGAGSWSVGP

-120 FARIVDQGVNEAAEA
+120 FARMVDQGVNEAAEA

-161 KAQEEARRRAAQQA
+161 KAQEEAQRRAAQQA
-175 SGQQGGGQ
+175 YGQQ
-183 RVYGQP
+183 RYGQP
-189 SYGAPQGAPTGGVP
+189 GYGASQGAPTDGVP

-211 SVAQQAQ
+211 SAAQQAQ

-240 VVMTAAGG
+240 VVMAAAGG
-248 AGTFFL
+248 AGMVFFGIPALVSALAPAVAGNPEVAVTAIL
-254 GGTTIFSLVGSV
+254 GI
-266 LVGAG
+266 
-271 GASGV
+271 
-276 AATVLLGALTAG
+276 LTAG
-288 FAALLGFG
+288 FATLLGFG

-319 TFDDLAARMQV
+319 GFDDLAARMQV
-330 SPKAVLS
+330 SPKAALAA
-337 TSRTLIKGGYLP
+337 SRTLIKGGYLP
-349 QGRIDDENTTLMVT
+349 EGRIDDENTTLMVT
-363 EGAYHQYRQFQ
+363 ENAYHQYRQFQ
-374 QNQRQTLAE
+374 QSQRQTLAE

-413 RAFVACGRD
+413 RAFVARGRD
-422 YLQQLRA
+422 YVRQM
-429 LDERIDD
+429 DELNAAIDD

-442 IVAIEEV
+442 ITAIQDV

-462 VIAGL
+462 IIAGL
-467 DRLTAYYLPTTAKL
+467 DRLTAYYLPTTVKL

-502 REIEHTLEVL
+502 SEIEHTLEVL
-512 YRAFEKLFDD
+512 HSAFEKLFDD

-539 AVLAQEGLTEGPFDV
+539 AMLAQEGLTEGPFDA

>member
-1 MNPQSPGAG
+1 MNPQSPGTG
-10 GQGPHDSWGRP
+10 GRGPYDSWGRP
-21 QGVPQQPGPQQPG
+21 YGASRQPGSQQPGPQQPG
-34 PQQPGAQ
+34 PE
-41 APGPD
+41 
-46 YVYEMPEDFQER
+46 YVYEMPEDFQE
-58 QQSAPQSGAVGNANG
+58 QQRSAQRDSANGNAKG
-73 PSRGAGS
+73 RSRGAKPAPDT
-80 VPGASGGGSWSTGP
+80 PGAGSWSVGP

-120 FARIVDQGVNEAAEA
+120 FARMVDQGVNEAAEA

-161 KAQEEARRRAAQQA
+161 KAQEEAQRRAAQQA
-175 SGQQGGGQ
+175 HGQQ
-183 RVYGQP
+183 RYGHP
-189 SYGAPQGAPTGGVP
+189 GYGASQGAPTGGVP

-211 SVAQQAQ
+211 SAAQQAQ

-240 VVMTAAGG
+240 VVMAAAGG
-248 AGTFFL
+248 AGMVFFGIPALVSALAPAVAGNPEVAVTAIL
-254 GGTTIFSLVGSV
+254 GI
-266 LVGAG
+266 
-271 GASGV
+271 
-276 AATVLLGALTAG
+276 LTAG
-288 FAALLGFG
+288 FATLLGFG

-319 TFDDLAARMQV
+319 GFDALAARMQV
-330 SPKAVLS
+330 SPKAALAA
-337 TSRTLIKGGYLP
+337 SRTLIKGGYLP
-349 QGRIDDENTTLMVT
+349 EGRIDDENTTLMVT
-363 EGAYHQYRQFQ
+363 ENAYHQYRQFQ
-374 QNQRQTLAE
+374 QSQRQTLAE

-422 YLQQLRA
+422 YVRQM
-429 LDERIDD
+429 DELNAAIDD

-442 IVAIEEV
+442 ITAIQDV

-462 VIAGL
+462 IIAGL
-467 DRLTAYYLPTTAKL
+467 DRLTAYYLPTTVKL

-502 REIEHTLEVL
+502 SEIEHTLEVL
-512 YRAFEKLFDD
+512 HSAFEKLFDD

-539 AVLAQEGLTEGPFDV
+539 AMLAQEGLTEGPFDV

>member
-1 MNPQSPGAG
+1 MNPQSPGTG
-10 GQGPHDSWGRP
+10 GRGPYDSWGRP
-21 QGVPQQPGPQQPG
+21 YGASRQPGPQGAPQQPGPQQPG
-34 PQQPGAQ
+34 PE
-41 APGPD
+41 
-46 YVYEMPEDFQER
+46 YVYEMPEDFQE
-58 QQSAPQSGAVGNANG
+58 QQRSAQRDSANGNAKG
-73 PSRGAGS
+73 RSRGAKPAPDT
-80 VPGASGGGSWSTGP
+80 PGAGSWSVGP

-120 FARIVDQGVNEAAEA
+120 FARMVDQGVNEAAEA

-161 KAQEEARRRAAQQA
+161 KAQEEAQRRAAQQA
-175 SGQQGGGQ
+175 HGQQ
-183 RVYGQP
+183 RYGHP
-189 SYGAPQGAPTGGVP
+189 GYGASQGAPTGGVP

-211 SVAQQAQ
+211 SAAQQAQ

-240 VVMTAAGG
+240 VVMAAAGG
-248 AGTFFL
+248 TGAVFFGIPALVSALAPAVAGNPEVAVTAIL
-254 GGTTIFSLVGSV
+254 GI
-266 LVGAG
+266 
-271 GASGV
+271 
-276 AATVLLGALTAG
+276 LTAG
-288 FAALLGFG
+288 FATLLGFG

-319 TFDDLAARMQV
+319 GFDDLAARMQV
-330 SPKAVLS
+330 SPKAALAA
-337 TSRTLIKGGYLP
+337 SRTLIKGGYLP
-349 QGRIDDENTTLMVT
+349 EGRIDDENTTLMVT
-363 EGAYHQYRQFQ
+363 ENAYHQYRQFQ
-374 QNQRQTLAE
+374 QSQRQTLAE

-398 AAREQDISERLTPEQ
+398 AAHEQDISERLTPEQ
-413 RAFVACGRD
+413 RAFVARGRD
-422 YLQQLRA
+422 YVRQM
-429 LDERIDD
+429 DELNAAIDD

-442 IVAIEEV
+442 ITAIQEV
-449 VGRILARAEEEPA
+449 VGRILAGAEEEPA

-467 DRLTAYYLPTTAKL
+467 DRLTAYYLPTTVKL

-502 REIEHTLEVL
+502 SEIEHTLEVL
-512 YRAFEKLFDD
+512 HSAFEKLFDD

-539 AVLAQEGLTEGPFDV
+539 AMLAQEGLTEGPFDV

>member
-1 MNPQSPGAG
+1 MNPQSPGTG
-10 GQGPHDSWGRP
+10 GRGPYDSWGRP
-21 QGVPQQPGPQQPG
+21 YGASRQPGPQGAPQQPGPQQPG
-34 PQQPGAQ
+34 PE
-41 APGPD
+41 
-46 YVYEMPEDFQER
+46 YVYEMPEDFQE
-58 QQSAPQSGAVGNANG
+58 QQRSAQRDSANGNAKG
-73 PSRGAGS
+73 RSRGAKPAPDT
-80 VPGASGGGSWSTGP
+80 PGAGSWSVGP

-120 FARIVDQGVNEAAEA
+120 FARMVDQGVNEAAEA

-161 KAQEEARRRAAQQA
+161 KAQEEAQRRAAQQA
-175 SGQQGGGQ
+175 HGQQ
-183 RVYGQP
+183 RYGHP
-189 SYGAPQGAPTGGVP
+189 GYGASQGAPTGGVP

-211 SVAQQAQ
+211 SAAQQAQ

-240 VVMTAAGG
+240 VVMAAAGG
-248 AGTFFL
+248 AGMVFFGIPALVSALAPAVAGNPEVAVTAIL
-254 GGTTIFSLVGSV
+254 GI
-266 LVGAG
+266 
-271 GASGV
+271 
-276 AATVLLGALTAG
+276 LTAG
-288 FAALLGFG
+288 FATLLGFG

-319 TFDDLAARMQV
+319 GFDDLAARMQV
-330 SPKAVLS
+330 SPKAALAA
-337 TSRTLIKGGYLP
+337 SRTLIKGGYLP
-349 QGRIDDENTTLMVT
+349 EGRIDDENTTLMVT
-363 EGAYHQYRQFQ
+363 ENAYHQYRQFQ
-374 QNQRQTLAE
+374 QSQRQTLAE

-422 YLQQLRA
+422 YVRQM
-429 LDERIDD
+429 DELNAAIDD

-442 IVAIEEV
+442 ITAIQEV

-462 VIAGL
+462 IIAGL
-467 DRLTAYYLPTTAKL
+467 DRLTAYYLPTTVKL

-502 REIEHTLEVL
+502 SEIEHTLEVL
-512 YRAFEKLFDD
+512 HSAFEKLFDD

-539 AVLAQEGLTEGPFDV
+539 AMLAQEGLTEGPFDV

>member
-1 MNPQSPGAG
+1 MNPQSPGTG
-10 GQGPHDSWGRP
+10 GRGPYDSWGRP
-21 QGVPQQPGPQQPG
+21 YGASRQPGPQGAPQQPGPQQPG
-34 PQQPGAQ
+34 PE
-41 APGPD
+41 
-46 YVYEMPEDFQER
+46 YVYEMPEDFQE
-58 QQSAPQSGAVGNANG
+58 QQRSAQQDSANGNAKG
-73 PSRGAGS
+73 RPRGAKPMPDVSGAGS
-80 VPGASGGGSWSTGP
+80 WSAGP

-120 FARIVDQGVNEAAEA
+120 FARMVDQGVNEAAEA

-161 KAQEEARRRAAQQA
+161 KAQEEAQRRAAQQA
-175 SGQQGGGQ
+175 YGQQ
-183 RVYGQP
+183 RYGQP
-189 SYGAPQGAPTGGVP
+189 GYGASQGAPTGGVP

-211 SVAQQAQ
+211 SAAQQAQ

-240 VVMTAAGG
+240 VVMAAAGG
-248 AGTFFL
+248 AGMVFFGIPALVSALAPAVAGNPEVAVTAIL
-254 GGTTIFSLVGSV
+254 GI
-266 LVGAG
+266 
-271 GASGV
+271 
-276 AATVLLGALTAG
+276 LTAG
-288 FAALLGFG
+288 FATLLGFG

-319 TFDDLAARMQV
+319 GFDDLAARMQV
-330 SPKAVLS
+330 SPKAALAA
-337 TSRTLIKGGYLP
+337 SRTLIKGGYLP
-349 QGRIDDENTTLMVT
+349 EGRIDDENTTLMVT
-363 EGAYHQYRQFQ
+363 ENAYHQYRQFQ
-374 QNQRQTLAE
+374 QSQRQTLAE

-398 AAREQDISERLTPEQ
+398 AAHEQDISERLTPEQ
-413 RAFVACGRD
+413 RAFVARGRD
-422 YLQQLRA
+422 YVRQM
-429 LDERIDD
+429 DELNAAIDD

-442 IVAIEEV
+442 ITAIQDV

-467 DRLTAYYLPTTAKL
+467 DRLTAYYLPTTVKL

-502 REIEHTLEVL
+502 SEIEHTLEVL
-512 YRAFEKLFDD
+512 HSAFEKLFDD

-539 AVLAQEGLTEGPFDV
+539 AMLAQEGLTEGPFDV

>member
-1 MNPQSPGAG
+1 MNPQSPGTG
-10 GQGPHDSWGRP
+10 GRGPYDSWGRP
-21 QGVPQQPGPQQPG
+21 QGESQQTGPQQTGPQQPG
-34 PQQPGAQ
+34 PE
-41 APGPD
+41 
-46 YVYEMPEDFQER
+46 YVYEMPEDFQE
-58 QQSAPQSGAVGNANG
+58 QQRSARRDSADGNAKG
-73 PSRGAGS
+73 RPQGAKPAPDA
-80 VPGASGGGSWSTGP
+80 PGVGSWSAGP

-108 KMCRSVDKAFSQ
+108 KMCRSVDRAFSQ
-120 FARIVDQGVNEAAEA
+120 FARMVDQGVNEAAEA

-161 KAQEEARRRAAQQA
+161 KAQEEAQRRAAQQA
-175 SGQQGGGQ
+175 YGQQRSGQPG
-183 RVYGQP
+183 
-189 SYGAPQGAPTGGVP
+189 YGAPQGTPGGVP

-231 SSWGLTASG
+231 SSAGLTASG
-240 VVMTAAGG
+240 VIMAASGG
-248 AGTFFL
+248 AGTVFIGIPALIAALDPLAVGVPGL
-254 GGTTIFSLVGSV
+254 GVTAAL
-266 LVGAG
+266 
-271 GASGV
+271 GV
-276 AATVLLGALTAG
+276 MTAG
-288 FAALLGFG
+288 FATLLGFG
-296 IRNLRRASKL
+296 VRNLRRASKL

-319 TFDDLAARMQV
+319 TFDDIAARMQV
-330 SPKAVLS
+330 SPKAALS

-363 EGAYHQYRQFQ
+363 ESAYHQYRQFQ
-374 QNQRQTLAE
+374 QSQRQTLAE

-398 AAREQDISERLTPEQ
+398 AAHEQDLSERLTPEQ
-413 RAFVACGRD
+413 RAFVARGRD
-422 YLQQLRA
+422 YVRQM
-429 LDERIDD
+429 DELNAAIDD

-442 IVAIEEV
+442 ITAIQEV

-462 VIAGL
+462 IIAGL
-467 DRLTAYYLPTTAKL
+467 DRLTAYYLPTTVKL

-502 REIEHTLEVL
+502 SEIEHTLDVL
-512 YRAFEKLFDD
+512 HSAFEKLFDD

-539 AVLAQEGLTEGPFDV
+539 VMLAQEGLTEGPFDV

>member
-1 MNPQSPGAG
+1 MNPQSPGTG
-10 GQGPHDSWGRP
+10 GRGPYDSWGRP
-21 QGVPQQPGPQQPG
+21 YGASRQPGSQQPGPQQPG
-34 PQQPGAQ
+34 PE
-41 APGPD
+41 
-46 YVYEMPEDFQER
+46 YVYEMPEDFQE
-58 QQSAPQSGAVGNANG
+58 QQRSAQQDSANGNAKG
-73 PSRGAGS
+73 RPRGAKPAPDVPGAGS
-80 VPGASGGGSWSTGP
+80 WSAGP

-120 FARIVDQGVNEAAEA
+120 FARMVDQGVNEAAEA

-161 KAQEEARRRAAQQA
+161 KAQEEAQRRAAQQA
-175 SGQQGGGQ
+175 YGQQ
-183 RVYGQP
+183 RYGHP
-189 SYGAPQGAPTGGVP
+189 GYGASQGAPTGGVP

-211 SVAQQAQ
+211 SAAQQAQ

-240 VVMTAAGG
+240 VVMAAAGG
-248 AGTFFL
+248 AGMVFFGIPALVSALAPAVAGNPEVAVTAIL
-254 GGTTIFSLVGSV
+254 GI
-266 LVGAG
+266 
-271 GASGV
+271 
-276 AATVLLGALTAG
+276 LTAG
-288 FAALLGFG
+288 FATLLGFG
-296 IRNLRRASKL
+296 VRNLRRASRL

-319 TFDDLAARMQV
+319 GFDDLAARMQV
-330 SPKAVLS
+330 SPKAALAA
-337 TSRTLIKGGYLP
+337 SRTLIKGGYLP

-363 EGAYHQYRQFQ
+363 ENAYHQYRQFQ
-374 QNQRQTLAE
+374 QSQRQTLAE
-383 REAAEAA
+383 REAAAAA
-390 RAAEAAAR
+390 RAAEETAR

-413 RAFVACGRD
+413 RAFVARGRD
-422 YLQQLRA
+422 YVRQM
-429 LDERIDD
+429 DELNTAIDD

-442 IVAIEEV
+442 ITAIQDV

-467 DRLTAYYLPTTAKL
+467 DRLTAYYLPTTVKL

-502 REIEHTLEVL
+502 SEIEHTLEVL
-512 YRAFEKLFDD
+512 HSAFEKLFDD

-539 AVLAQEGLTEGPFDV
+539 AMLAQEGLTEGPFDV

>member
-1 MNPQSPGAG
+1 MNPQSPGTG
-10 GQGPHDSWGRP
+10 GRGPYDSWGRP
-21 QGVPQQPGPQQPG
+21 YGASRQPGSQQPGPQQPG
-34 PQQPGAQ
+34 PQQPG
-41 APGPD
+41 PE
-46 YVYEMPEDFQER
+46 YVYEMPEDFQE
-58 QQSAPQSGAVGNANG
+58 QQRSAQQDSANGNAKG
-73 PSRGAGS
+73 RPRGAKPAPDVPGAGS
-80 VPGASGGGSWSTGP
+80 WSAGP

-120 FARIVDQGVNEAAEA
+120 FARMVDQGVNEAAEA

-161 KAQEEARRRAAQQA
+161 KAQEEAQRRAAQQA
-175 SGQQGGGQ
+175 YGQQ
-183 RVYGQP
+183 RYGQP
-189 SYGAPQGAPTGGVP
+189 GYGASQGAPTGGVP

-211 SVAQQAQ
+211 SSAQQAQ

-240 VVMTAAGG
+240 VVMAAAGG
-248 AGTFFL
+248 AGMVFFGIPALVSALAPAVAGNPEVAVTAIL
-254 GGTTIFSLVGSV
+254 GI
-266 LVGAG
+266 
-271 GASGV
+271 
-276 AATVLLGALTAG
+276 LTAG
-288 FAALLGFG
+288 FATLLGFG
-296 IRNLRRASKL
+296 VRNLRRASRL

-319 TFDDLAARMQV
+319 GFDDLAARMQV
-330 SPKAVLS
+330 SPKAALAA
-337 TSRTLIKGGYLP
+337 SRTLIKGGYLP
-349 QGRIDDENTTLMVT
+349 EGRIDDENTTLMVT
-363 EGAYHQYRQFQ
+363 ENAYHQYRQFQ
-374 QNQRQTLAE
+374 QSQRQTLAE

-398 AAREQDISERLTPEQ
+398 AAHEQDISERLTPEQ
-413 RAFVACGRD
+413 RAFVARGRD
-422 YLQQLRA
+422 YVRQM
-429 LDERIDD
+429 DELNAAIDD

-442 IVAIEEV
+442 ITAIQDV
-449 VGRILARAEEEPA
+449 VGRILARAEEEPV

-467 DRLTAYYLPTTAKL
+467 DRLTAYYLPTTVKL

-502 REIEHTLEVL
+502 SEIEHTLEVL
-512 YRAFEKLFDD
+512 HSAFEKLFDD

-539 AVLAQEGLTEGPFDV
+539 AMLAQEGLTEGPFDV

>member
-1 MNPQSPGAG
+1 MNPQSPGTG
-10 GQGPHDSWGRP
+10 GRGPYDSWGRP
-21 QGVPQQPGPQQPG
+21 YGASRRPGPQGAPQQPGPQQPG
-34 PQQPGAQ
+34 PE
-41 APGPD
+41 
-46 YVYEMPEDFQER
+46 YVYEMPEDFQE
-58 QQSAPQSGAVGNANG
+58 QQRSAQQDSANGNAKG
-73 PSRGAGS
+73 RPRGAKPAPDTPS
-80 VPGASGGGSWSTGP
+80 AGSWSVGP

-120 FARIVDQGVNEAAEA
+120 FARMVDQGVNEAAEA

-161 KAQEEARRRAAQQA
+161 KAQEEAQRRAAQQA
-175 SGQQGGGQ
+175 HGQQ
-183 RVYGQP
+183 RYGHP
-189 SYGAPQGAPTGGVP
+189 GYGASQGAPTGGVP

-211 SVAQQAQ
+211 SAAQQAQ

-240 VVMTAAGG
+240 VVMAAAGG
-248 AGTFFL
+248 AGMVFFGIPALVSALAPAVAGNPEVAVTAIL
-254 GGTTIFSLVGSV
+254 GI
-266 LVGAG
+266 
-271 GASGV
+271 
-276 AATVLLGALTAG
+276 LTAG
-288 FAALLGFG
+288 FATLLGFG

-319 TFDDLAARMQV
+319 GFDDLAARMQV
-330 SPKAVLS
+330 SPKAALAA
-337 TSRTLIKGGYLP
+337 SRTLIKGGYLP
-349 QGRIDDENTTLMVT
+349 EGRIDDENTTLMVT
-363 EGAYHQYRQFQ
+363 ENAYHQYRQFQ
-374 QNQRQTLAE
+374 QSQRQTLAE

-398 AAREQDISERLTPEQ
+398 AAHEQDISERLTPEQ
-413 RAFVACGRD
+413 RAFVARGRD
-422 YLQQLRA
+422 YVRQM
-429 LDERIDD
+429 DELNAAIDD

-442 IVAIEEV
+442 ITAIQDV

-467 DRLTAYYLPTTAKL
+467 DRLTAYYLPTTVKL

-502 REIEHTLEVL
+502 SEIEHTLEVL
-512 YRAFEKLFDD
+512 HSAFEKLFDD

-539 AVLAQEGLTEGPFDV
+539 AMLAQEGLTEGPFDV

>member
-1 MNPQSPGAG
+1 MNPQSPGTG
-10 GQGPHDSWGRP
+10 GRGPYDSWGRP
-21 QGVPQQPGPQQPG
+21 QGESQQTGPQQTGPQQPG
-34 PQQPGAQ
+34 PE
-41 APGPD
+41 
-46 YVYEMPEDFQER
+46 YVYEMPEDFQE
-58 QQSAPQSGAVGNANG
+58 QQRSARRDSADGNAKG
-73 PSRGAGS
+73 RPQGAKPAPDA
-80 VPGASGGGSWSTGP
+80 PGVGSWSAGP

-108 KMCRSVDKAFSQ
+108 KMCRSVDRAFSQ
-120 FARIVDQGVNEAAEA
+120 FARMVDQGVNEAAEA

-161 KAQEEARRRAAQQA
+161 KAQEEAQRRAAQQA
-175 SGQQGGGQ
+175 YGRQRSGQPG
-183 RVYGQP
+183 
-189 SYGAPQGAPTGGVP
+189 YGAPQGTPGGVP

-231 SSWGLTASG
+231 SSAGLTASG
-240 VVMTAAGG
+240 VIMAASGG
-248 AGTFFL
+248 AGTVFIGIPALIAALDPLAVGVPGL
-254 GGTTIFSLVGSV
+254 GVTAAL
-266 LVGAG
+266 
-271 GASGV
+271 GV
-276 AATVLLGALTAG
+276 MTAG
-288 FAALLGFG
+288 FATLLGFG
-296 IRNLRRASKL
+296 VRNLRRASKL

-319 TFDDLAARMQV
+319 TFDDIAARMQV
-330 SPKAVLS
+330 SPKAALS

-363 EGAYHQYRQFQ
+363 ENAYHQYRQFQ
-374 QNQRQTLAE
+374 QSQRQTLAE

-398 AAREQDISERLTPEQ
+398 TAREQDISERLTPEQ
-413 RAFVACGRD
+413 RAFVARGRD
-422 YLQQLRA
+422 YVRQM
-429 LDERIDD
+429 DELNAAIDD

-442 IVAIEEV
+442 ISAIQEV

-467 DRLTAYYLPTTAKL
+467 DRLTAYYLPTTVKL

-502 REIEHTLEVL
+502 SEIEHTLEVL
-512 YRAFEKLFDD
+512 HSAFEKLFDD

-539 AVLAQEGLTEGPFDV
+539 AMLAQEGLTEGPFDV

>member
-1 MNPQSPGAG
+1 MNPQSPGTG
-10 GQGPHDSWGRP
+10 GRGPYDSWGRP
-21 QGVPQQPGPQQPG
+21 YGASRQPGPQGAPQQPGPQQPG
-34 PQQPGAQ
+34 PE
-41 APGPD
+41 
-46 YVYEMPEDFQER
+46 YVYEMPEDFQE
-58 QQSAPQSGAVGNANG
+58 QQRSAQRDSANGNAKG
-73 PSRGAGS
+73 RSRGAKPAPDT
-80 VPGASGGGSWSTGP
+80 PGAGSWSVGP

-120 FARIVDQGVNEAAEA
+120 FARMVDQGVNEAAEA

-161 KAQEEARRRAAQQA
+161 KAQEEAQRRAAQQA
-175 SGQQGGGQ
+175 YGQQ
-183 RVYGQP
+183 RYGQP
-189 SYGAPQGAPTGGVP
+189 GYGASQGAPTGGVP

-211 SVAQQAQ
+211 SAAQQAQ

-240 VVMTAAGG
+240 VVMAAAGG
-248 AGTFFL
+248 AGMVFFGIPALVSALAPAVAGNPEVAVTAIL
-254 GGTTIFSLVGSV
+254 GI
-266 LVGAG
+266 
-271 GASGV
+271 
-276 AATVLLGALTAG
+276 LTAG
-288 FAALLGFG
+288 FATLLGFG

-319 TFDDLAARMQV
+319 GFDDLAARMQV
-330 SPKAVLS
+330 SPKAALAA
-337 TSRTLIKGGYLP
+337 SRTLIKGGYLP
-349 QGRIDDENTTLMVT
+349 EGRIDDENTTLMVT
-363 EGAYHQYRQFQ
+363 ENAYHQYRQFQ
-374 QNQRQTLAE
+374 QSQRQTLAE

-398 AAREQDISERLTPEQ
+398 AAHEQDISERLTPEQ
-413 RAFVACGRD
+413 RAFVARGRD
-422 YLQQLRA
+422 YVRQM
-429 LDERIDD
+429 DELNAAIDD

-442 IVAIEEV
+442 ITAIQDV

-467 DRLTAYYLPTTAKL
+467 DRLTAYYLPTTVKL

-502 REIEHTLEVL
+502 SEIEHTLEVL
-512 YRAFEKLFDD
+512 HSAFEKLFDD

-539 AVLAQEGLTEGPFDV
+539 AMLAQEGLTEGPFDV

>member
-1 MNPQSPGAG
+1 MNPQSPGTG
-10 GQGPHDSWGRP
+10 GRGPYDSWGRP
-21 QGVPQQPGPQQPG
+21 QGESQQPGPQQSG
-34 PQQPGAQ
+34 PQQPG
-41 APGPD
+41 PE
-46 YVYEMPEDFQER
+46 YVYEMPEDFQE
-58 QQSAPQSGAVGNANG
+58 QQRSARRDSADGNAKG
-73 PSRGAGS
+73 RPQGAKPAPDA
-80 VPGASGGGSWSTGP
+80 PGADSWSVGP

-108 KMCRSVDKAFSQ
+108 KMCRSVDRAFSQ

-161 KAQEEARRRAAQQA
+161 KAQEEAQRRAAQQA
-175 SGQQGGGQ
+175 YGQQ
-183 RVYGQP
+183 RYGQP
-189 SYGAPQGAPTGGVP
+189 GYGAPQGTLGGVP

-231 SSWGLTASG
+231 SSAGLTASG
-240 VVMTAAGG
+240 VIMAASGG
-248 AGTFFL
+248 AGTVFIGIPALIAALDPLAVGVPGL
-254 GGTTIFSLVGSV
+254 GVTAAL
-266 LVGAG
+266 
-271 GASGV
+271 GV
-276 AATVLLGALTAG
+276 MTAG

-296 IRNLRRASKL
+296 VRNLRRASKL

-319 TFDDLAARMQV
+319 TFDDIAARMQV
-330 SPKAVLS
+330 SPKAALS

-363 EGAYHQYRQFQ
+363 ENAYHQYRQFQ
-374 QNQRQTLAE
+374 QSQRQTLAE

-413 RAFVACGRD
+413 RAFVARGRD
-422 YLQQLRA
+422 YVRQM
-429 LDERIDD
+429 DELNAAIDD

-442 IVAIEEV
+442 ITAIQDV

-467 DRLTAYYLPTTAKL
+467 DRLTAYYLPTTVKL

-502 REIEHTLEVL
+502 SEIEHTLEVL
-512 YRAFEKLFDD
+512 HSAFEKLFDD

-539 AVLAQEGLTEGPFDV
+539 AMLAQEGLTEGPFDV

>member
-1 MNPQSPGAG
+1 MNPQSPGTG
-10 GQGPHDSWGRP
+10 GRGPYDSWGRP
-21 QGVPQQPGPQQPG
+21 YGASRQPGPQQPG
-34 PQQPGAQ
+34 PQQPG
-41 APGPD
+41 PE
-46 YVYEMPEDFQER
+46 YVYEMPEDFQE
-58 QQSAPQSGAVGNANG
+58 QQRSAQQDSANGNAKG
-73 PSRGAGS
+73 RPRGAKPAPDVPGAGS
-80 VPGASGGGSWSTGP
+80 WSAGP

-120 FARIVDQGVNEAAEA
+120 FARMVDQGVNEAAEA

-161 KAQEEARRRAAQQA
+161 KAQEEAQRRAAQQA
-175 SGQQGGGQ
+175 HGQQ
-183 RVYGQP
+183 RYGQP
-189 SYGAPQGAPTGGVP
+189 GYGASQGAPTGGVP

-211 SVAQQAQ
+211 SAAQQAQ

-240 VVMTAAGG
+240 VVMAAAGG
-248 AGTFFL
+248 AGMVFFGIPALVSALAPAVAGNPEVAVTAIL
-254 GGTTIFSLVGSV
+254 GI
-266 LVGAG
+266 
-271 GASGV
+271 
-276 AATVLLGALTAG
+276 LTAG
-288 FAALLGFG
+288 FATLLGFG
-296 IRNLRRASKL
+296 VRNLRRASRL

-319 TFDDLAARMQV
+319 GFDDLAARMQV
-330 SPKAVLS
+330 SPKAALAA
-337 TSRTLIKGGYLP
+337 SRTLIKGGYLP
-349 QGRIDDENTTLMVT
+349 EGRIDDENTTLMVT
-363 EGAYHQYRQFQ
+363 ENAYHQYRQFQ
-374 QNQRQTLAE
+374 QSQRQTLAE

-398 AAREQDISERLTPEQ
+398 AAHEQDISERLTPEQ
-413 RAFVACGRD
+413 RAFVARGRD
-422 YLQQLRA
+422 YVRQM
-429 LDERIDD
+429 DELNAAIDD

-442 IVAIEEV
+442 ITAIQDV

-467 DRLTAYYLPTTAKL
+467 DRLTAYYLPTTVKL

-502 REIEHTLEVL
+502 SEIEHTLEVL
-512 YRAFEKLFDD
+512 HSAFEKLFDD

-539 AVLAQEGLTEGPFDV
+539 AMLAQEGLTEGPFDV

>member
-1 MNPQSPGAG
+1 MNPQSPGTG
-10 GQGPHDSWGRP
+10 GRGPYDSWGRP
-21 QGVPQQPGPQQPG
+21 YGASRQPGSQQPGPQQPG
-34 PQQPGAQ
+34 PE
-41 APGPD
+41 
-46 YVYEMPEDFQER
+46 YVYEMPEDFQE
-58 QQSAPQSGAVGNANG
+58 QQRSAQQDSANGNAKG
-73 PSRGAGS
+73 RPRGAKPAPDVPGAGS
-80 VPGASGGGSWSTGP
+80 WSAGP

-120 FARIVDQGVNEAAEA
+120 FARMVDQGVNEAAEA

-161 KAQEEARRRAAQQA
+161 KAQEEAQRRAAQQA
-175 SGQQGGGQ
+175 YGQQ
-183 RVYGQP
+183 RYGHP
-189 SYGAPQGAPTGGVP
+189 GYGASQGAPTGGVP

-211 SVAQQAQ
+211 SAAQQAQ

-240 VVMTAAGG
+240 VVMAAAGG
-248 AGTFFL
+248 AGMVFFGIPALVSALAPAVAGNPEVAVTAIL
-254 GGTTIFSLVGSV
+254 GI
-266 LVGAG
+266 
-271 GASGV
+271 
-276 AATVLLGALTAG
+276 LTAG
-288 FAALLGFG
+288 FATLLGFG

-319 TFDDLAARMQV
+319 GFDDLAARMQV
-330 SPKAVLS
+330 SPKAALAA
-337 TSRTLIKGGYLP
+337 SRTLIKGGYLP
-349 QGRIDDENTTLMVT
+349 EGRIDDENTTLMVT
-363 EGAYHQYRQFQ
+363 ENAYHQYRQFQ
-374 QNQRQTLAE
+374 QSQRQTLAE

-390 RAAEAAAR
+390 RAAEETAR
-398 AAREQDISERLTPEQ
+398 AAHEQDISERLTPEQ
-413 RAFVACGRD
+413 RAFVARGRD
-422 YLQQLRA
+422 YVRQM
-429 LDERIDD
+429 DELNAAIDD
-436 AAVSER
+436 VAVSER
-442 IVAIEEV
+442 ITAIQDV

-467 DRLTAYYLPTTAKL
+467 DRLTAYYLPTTVKL

-502 REIEHTLEVL
+502 SEIEHTLEVL
-512 YRAFEKLFDD
+512 HSAFEKLFDD

-539 AVLAQEGLTEGPFDV
+539 AMLAQEGLTEGPFDV

>member
-1 MNPQSPGAG
+1 MNPQSPGTG
-10 GQGPHDSWGRP
+10 GRGPYDSWGRP
-21 QGVPQQPGPQQPG
+21 QGESQQTGPQQTGPQQPG
-34 PQQPGAQ
+34 PE
-41 APGPD
+41 
-46 YVYEMPEDFQER
+46 YVYEMPEDFQE
-58 QQSAPQSGAVGNANG
+58 QQRSARRDSADGNAKG
-73 PSRGAGS
+73 RPQGAKPAPDA
-80 VPGASGGGSWSTGP
+80 PGVGSWSAGP

-108 KMCRSVDKAFSQ
+108 KMCRSVDRAFSQ
-120 FARIVDQGVNEAAEA
+120 FARMVDQGVNEAAEA
-135 LGQSPEKNLKAHKEL
+135 PGQSPEKNLKAHKEL

-161 KAQEEARRRAAQQA
+161 KAQEEAQRRAAQQA
-175 SGQQGGGQ
+175 YGQQRSGQPG
-183 RVYGQP
+183 
-189 SYGAPQGAPTGGVP
+189 YGAPQGTPGGVP

-231 SSWGLTASG
+231 SSAGLTASG
-240 VVMTAAGG
+240 VIMAASGG
-248 AGTFFL
+248 AGTVFIGIPALIAALDPLAVGVPGL
-254 GGTTIFSLVGSV
+254 GVTAAL
-266 LVGAG
+266 
-271 GASGV
+271 GV
-276 AATVLLGALTAG
+276 MTAG
-288 FAALLGFG
+288 FATLLGFG
-296 IRNLRRASKL
+296 VRNLRRASKL

-319 TFDDLAARMQV
+319 TFDDIAARMQV
-330 SPKAVLS
+330 SPKAALS

-363 EGAYHQYRQFQ
+363 ESAYHQYRQFQ
-374 QNQRQTLAE
+374 QSQRQTLAE

-398 AAREQDISERLTPEQ
+398 AAHEQDLSERLTPEQ
-413 RAFVACGRD
+413 RAFVARGRD
-422 YLQQLRA
+422 YVRQM
-429 LDERIDD
+429 DELNAAIDD

-442 IVAIEEV
+442 ITAIQEV

-462 VIAGL
+462 IIAGL
-467 DRLTAYYLPTTAKL
+467 DRLTAYYLPTTVKL

-502 REIEHTLEVL
+502 SEIEHTLDVL
-512 YRAFEKLFDD
+512 HSAFEKLFDD

-539 AVLAQEGLTEGPFDV
+539 AMLAQEGLTEGPFDV